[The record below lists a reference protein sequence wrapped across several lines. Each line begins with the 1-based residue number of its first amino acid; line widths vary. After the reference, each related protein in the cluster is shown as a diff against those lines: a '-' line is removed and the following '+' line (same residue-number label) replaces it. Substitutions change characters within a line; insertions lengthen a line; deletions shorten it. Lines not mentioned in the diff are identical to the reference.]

1 MKFGQD
7 AIRQA
12 VVYAELLK
20 SLPKAIHKDLI
31 LICAKELIDNVDT
44 LRSYPERAKV
54 LIN

>member
-12 VVYAELLK
+12 IVYAELIK
-20 SLPKAIHKDLI
+20 DLPETIHKDLV
-31 LICAKELIDNVDT
+31 LVCAKELIKNVDT
-44 LRSYPERAKV
+44 LRLYPERAKE